1 MSEIIDSPTKHGQI
15 FLIGLKF
22 FGGYQLFIRVVDIYS
37 PTKRGQIILIGLK
50 KFLVVYQC
58 WYMSKLINSATKCGR
73 IFLIG
78 LKKNLLGYISAGI
91 CPKSLIVHGR
101 IFLIG
106 LNIFLGVYKCWFMF
120 KIVNSA
126 TKIYTMLITKRV
138 SCYERWSN
146 IFHWP

>member
-50 KFLVVYQC
+50 KILVVYQC

-78 LKKNLLGYISAGI
+78 LKKILLGYISAGI
-91 CPKSLIVHGR
+91 CPKSLIVLRKVVKYFSLALKKICWG
-101 IFLIG
+101 ISVL
-106 LNIFLGVYKCWFMF
+106 VY
-120 KIVNSA
+120 VQN
-126 TKIYTMLITKRV
+126 
-138 SCYERWSN
+138 
-146 IFHWP
+146 H